1 MTDNE
6 IIKALERLSAENPD
20 GFSADVLE
28 VVNRLKKEI
37 EKLEKARQK
46 QGQFLAEERGQK
58 YELMEANRILT
69 YQNKQCDETIKELQ
83 EQINGLHAYENKIK
97 IAAYKDFADMV
108 RDTFFYDISNSTP
121 KEAKFPC
128 AVMYAIE
135 KEIDKALK
143 EMVGEDE

>member
-6 IIKALERLSAENPD
+6 IIKALERLSAEDPD
-20 GFSADVLE
+20 GFSADIWDLICRRDAE
-28 VVNRLKKEI
+28 IETKNKEI
-37 EKLEKARQK
+37 FRLLGQVAEVEKKFNSA
-46 QGQFLAEERGQK
+46 
-58 YELMEANRILT
+58 I
-69 YQNKQCDETIKELQ
+69 D
-83 EQINGLHAYENKIK
+83 KISQVR

-108 RDTFFYDISNSTP
+108 KDTFFLDISEATP

-128 AVMYAIE
+128 ALMYAIE

>member
-6 IIKALERLSAENPD
+6 IIKVLERLSAEDPD

-28 VVNRLKKEI
+28 MVNRLLDEIKKM
-37 EKLEKARQK
+37 K
-46 QGQFLAEERGQK
+46 
-58 YELMEANRILT
+58 
-69 YQNKQCDETIKELQ
+69 D
-83 EQINGLHAYENKIK
+83 QIDDLHAYENKIK

-108 RDTFFYDISNSTP
+108 RDTFFYDISNSKP

-135 KEIDKALK
+135 KEIEKALK

>member
-6 IIKALERLSAENPD
+6 IIKALERLSAEDPD

-28 VVNRLKKEI
+28 MVNRLLAEI
-37 EKLEKARQK
+37 RELEKMI
-46 QGQFLAEERGQK
+46 E
-58 YELMEANRILT
+58 ICLT
-69 YQNKQCDETIKELQ
+69 SNSALSYSRNQSDEKNKKLQ
-83 EQINGLHAYENKIK
+83 AQIDDLRVYENKIK
-97 IAAYKDFADMV
+97 VAAYKDFADMV
-108 RDTFFYDISNSTP
+108 KDTFFRDISNSTP

-128 AVMYAIE
+128 DLMYAIE

>member
-1 MTDNE
+1 MNDNE
-6 IIKALERLSAENPD
+6 IIEALERLSAEDPD

-28 VVNRLKKEI
+28 MVNSLLDEIKKLK
-37 EKLEKARQK
+37 
-46 QGQFLAEERGQK
+46 
-58 YELMEANRILT
+58 
-69 YQNKQCDETIKELQ
+69 D
-83 EQINGLHAYENKIK
+83 QIDDLHAYENKIK

-135 KEIDKALK
+135 KEIEKALK

>member
-6 IIKALERLSAENPD
+6 IIKALERLSAEDPD

-28 VVNRLKKEI
+28 MVNRLLDEIKKL
-37 EKLEKARQK
+37 K
-46 QGQFLAEERGQK
+46 
-58 YELMEANRILT
+58 
-69 YQNKQCDETIKELQ
+69 D
-83 EQINGLHAYENKIK
+83 QIDDLHAYENKIK
-97 IAAYKDFADMV
+97 IAAYKDFADI
-108 RDTFFYDISNSTP
+108 FFYDISNSTP